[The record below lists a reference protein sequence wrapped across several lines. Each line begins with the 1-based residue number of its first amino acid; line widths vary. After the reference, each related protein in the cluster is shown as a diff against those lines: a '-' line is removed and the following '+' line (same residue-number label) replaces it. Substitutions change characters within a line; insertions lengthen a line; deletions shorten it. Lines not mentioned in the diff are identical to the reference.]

1 MRIIVTVGA
10 VALMACST
18 LALSQETTST
28 TTTATTTTTA
38 PAVTGKPAEKLVCQ
52 TVEQLGTRLGGHR
65 ECKTRAQWA
74 EERRLN
80 REMIDRSQTQRACG
94 MSTC

>member
-18 LALSQETTST
+18 IAWSQATTGTTTTTT
-28 TTTATTTTTA
+28 TTTAT
-38 PAVTGKPAEKLVCQ
+38 PATPPAEKLVCQ
-52 TVEQLGTRLGGHR
+52 TVEQLGSRLGGHR
-65 ECKTRAQWA
+65 ECKTKAQWA

-80 REMIDRSQTQRACG
+80 REMIDRSQTQKACG